1 MKQWQK
7 NEFWDT
13 WWDKEAFNDWKPEV
27 EEVPVIERV
36 KTQMQLMKKNC
47 LKY

>member
-13 WWDKEAFNDWKPEV
+13 WWDEEAFNDWEPEV
-27 EEVPVIERV
+27 EEVAVIEEA
-36 KTQMQLMKKNC
+36 MKPVNFC
-47 LKY
+47 FITRIF